1 MDARGRHRG
10 AKSRKARLAR
20 LKARRNRRL
29 KYIAVTVLA
38 LLLIGDLLP
47 LALADISPERP
58 SGDFGIGKE
67 LQAVQD
73 KRNSDKWENIIRSE
87 AEGKLNAIDITHVDR
102 PPVSIEE
109 QVVRMSPAPPV
120 EPNIFG
126 TVEQTTLPNR
136 TTLIEF
142 LLNQPTSFY
151 VFTRCNG
158 HDKWSEGFLRP
169 SLTFNPNGTLINWDK
184 WTYVNVDDNNDTG
197 DQYGNDVRARI
208 DIQID
213 SLTPILPRLFPL
225 PPTPGQLII
234 KGGIKLEVEKLSGPN
249 ATVQLPLELFIVKS
263 YSYQGTNFLW
273 MVGEQW
279 KDMPNSCK
287 IYLTANEFILQRPD
301 FNPVINWTNPLN
313 SHLFDTSNV
322 INISSP
328 YDIDVSMDTR
338 PTDMDITVGY
348 AKVSF
353 MNLTERTWAVI
364 NFRPAEGLDRVP
376 ENIHLNL
383 ESPSFNKSFDK
394 VKWTS
399 TAPVNLAAV
408 FKQVSGTTT
417 YVELHITDMPT
428 SLSLE
433 LNEMTGPHGEAAT
446 NVAYRASMNIK
457 KLDYIEYEFYSD
469 TNDQFTHSRL
479 ILDDV
484 PKVLDL
490 NGTFEIGGPDVPPP
504 DNTAIGLP
512 AKFMDNMM
520 RKITGKFYRV
530 AKTLRTIPDNIIH
543 MPERKGFSDITVSG
557 GESLGAIEFYVS
569 SKSRVEANGDYIAF
583 RNDSVEL
590 GGTND
595 PNLIGSSLSGR
606 FTDIFHIYLD
616 FKNGTILDMD
626 LKEPRP
632 LKILFID
639 DGNSARA
646 VLDIDEVPRHFY
658 LRFHPDTIHIQS
670 DEPIDVLS
678 YTSLVGSRYFRL
690 KLEGLPTDMSIDQ
703 RGGHMVLRCA
713 EGSSLGKFSMVVTDR
728 ERLTVP
734 TMEYNH
740 IFLDRSQTSYFTSI
754 MLRDIRSLDMKSSAG
769 GLIDVDFSKE
779 RDLYIDLTD
788 TILDV
793 QSRLL
798 FSPFPSNFSIELPR
812 GFTTSGIRL
821 PNVLNVSSLFAFSPI
836 ILEMDRLAGDVLK
849 MTTELTDNIAA
860 QLGSAGSN
868 TTIKMRSKVPTTL
881 IGDLRKGP
889 ADDIRWVHG
898 LNIAIDK
905 KKSAVRGR
913 IYMQLPLEASIDMRT
928 DGDLMSMAIDFKN
941 YEPLHEFLD
950 VRVTGMADRD
960 VALFLDGFAKTP
972 SDLHVEATINANMTP
987 GRGTVAADV
996 VMKATNDLGPFF
1008 LTMRKSGEYTSIM
1021 TIYTSTVPKDL
1032 DLNANVSS
1040 HISVDWEASGTT
1052 KNIYVLMQKQVRDKW
1067 YDVTMTLNKVPT
1079 KLYVRVGPAKEGP
1092 LDMDGSLLQG
1102 LPEITV
1108 SGTTSSLSLYLYAEG
1123 PALGQP
1129 MTFEVRMSGITDDTT
1144 TIYDEADQTYKI
1156 RSQGLGYLY
1165 MRIIDMPF
1173 SQKLQV
1179 SEAEIYA
1186 DEVYS
1191 ADIHVD
1197 QAFGTLPIIDVSNL
1211 DVDTMQFRAH
1221 AKMDILG
1228 QKRNANI
1235 VFVDIS
1241 LDGPLPRSA
1250 EMTKNGI
1257 AITGGDHHVI
1267 VPAPIATV
1275 LATLLGGG

>member
-1 MDARGRHRG
+1 MAGKRLHRG
-10 AKSRKARLAR
+10 AKAHKARLAR
-20 LKARRNRRL
+20 LKARRNRRMRNVAL
-29 KYIAVTVLA
+29 AVLA
-38 LLLIGDLLP
+38 LFIIGDLLP
-47 LALADISPERP
+47 LGMADVSPERP
-58 SGDFGIGKE
+58 TGDFGIAKE

-73 KRNSDKWENIIRSE
+73 TRNSEKWENIITSE
-87 AEGKLNAIDITHVDR
+87 AEGKLNAIDITHMDR

-109 QVVRMSPAPPV
+109 QVVIMSPAPPV
-120 EPNIFG
+120 DPEIFSI
-126 TVEQTTLPNR
+126 VERTTLPNR

-142 LLNQPTSFY
+142 LLNRPTSFY
-151 VFTRCNG
+151 VFTRSNG
-158 HDKWSEGFLRP
+158 HDVWSEGFLRP

-184 WTYVNVDDNNDTG
+184 WTYVNVDQNNDTG
-197 DQYGNDVRARI
+197 DQYGNDVRVRI
-208 DIQID
+208 DIQLD
-213 SLTPILPRLFPL
+213 SISVVPPRLLPL
-225 PPTPGQLII
+225 PPTPAKFII

-249 ATVQLPLELFIVKS
+249 ATVQLPVELFIVKS

-273 MVGEQW
+273 MIGEQW
-279 KDMPNSCK
+279 KEMPNSCK

-301 FNPVINWTNPLN
+301 LNPVINWTNPLN

-322 INISSP
+322 VNISSP

-338 PTDMDITVGY
+338 PSDMDVTVGY
-348 AKVSF
+348 GKVAF
-353 MNLTERTWAVI
+353 MNLTERTWAVS
-364 NFRPAEGLDRVP
+364 NLRPASGLDRIP
-376 ENIHLNL
+376 EKFHLNL
-383 ESPSFNKSFDK
+383 EAPSFNKSFDK
-394 VKWTS
+394 VRWTS
-399 TAPVNLAAV
+399 SAPVNLASV
-408 FKQVSGTTT
+408 FKQVSDTTT
-417 YVELHITDMPT
+417 YVELHVADIPT
-428 SLSLE
+428 SLSIE
-433 LNEMTGPHGEAAT
+433 LNDMTGPHGEPAT
-446 NVAYRASMNIK
+446 NVAYRASADIK
-457 KLDYIEYEFYSD
+457 KLDYIEYEFLSD
-469 TNDQFTHSRL
+469 TNDKFTHSHL
-479 ILDDV
+479 VLNDV

-543 MPERKGFSDITVSG
+543 MPERKGFTEMTVSG
-557 GESLGAIEFYVS
+557 GETLGAIEFYVS

-590 GGTND
+590 GGPD
-595 PNLIGSSLSGR
+595 PALIGSSLSGR
-606 FTDIFHIYLD
+606 FSDIFHLYLD
-616 FKNGTILDMD
+616 FKNGTVLDMD

-639 DGNSARA
+639 GGNSARA
-646 VLDIDEVPRHFY
+646 VLNIDQVPRHFY

-690 KLEGLPTDMSIDQ
+690 MLQDLPTDMSIDQ

-734 TMEYNH
+734 NMEYNH

-769 GLIDVDFSKE
+769 GLVAVDFSKE

-798 FSPFPSNFSIELPR
+798 FSPFPSNFTIELPR

-905 KKSAVRGR
+905 KKNAVRGR
-913 IYMQLPLEASIDMRT
+913 IYLQLPLEATIDMRT
-928 DGDLMSMAIDFKN
+928 NGDLMSMAIDFKH

-972 SDLHVEATINANMTP
+972 TDLHVEATVNANMTP
-987 GRGTVAADV
+987 GRGTVSADV
-996 VMKATNDLGPFF
+996 FMKATNDLGPFF
-1008 LTMRKSGEYTSIM
+1008 LTMRKLGDYKSLM
-1021 TIYTSTVPKDL
+1021 TIYSTTVPKDL
-1032 DLNANVSS
+1032 DMNVNVSKR
-1040 HISVDWEASGTT
+1040 ISVDWVASGTT
-1052 KNIYVLMQKQVRDKW
+1052 KNIYVLMQKEVRDKW
-1067 YDVTMTLNKVPT
+1067 YDVTLTLNKVPT
-1079 KLYVRVGPAKEGP
+1079 KLYLRAGPAGDHP

-1102 LPEITV
+1102 LPEVTV
-1108 SGTTSSLSLYLYAEG
+1108 SGTTSSMSLYLYAEG
-1123 PALGQP
+1123 PAMGQP
-1129 MTFEVRMSGITDDTT
+1129 ETYEVRMGGITDETT
-1144 TIYDEADQTYKI
+1144 TIYDEADQTFKI
-1156 RSQGLGYLY
+1156 RAQGLGYVY
-1165 MRIIDMPF
+1165 IRVIDMPF
-1173 SQKLQV
+1173 SEKFQV
-1179 SEAEIYA
+1179 TEAEIYA

-1191 ADIHVD
+1191 VDIHVD
-1197 QAFGTLPIIDVSNL
+1197 QAFGTLPVIDVSNL
-1211 DVDTMQFRAH
+1211 DVDTFQFRAH
-1221 AKMDILG
+1221 AKMNILG
-1228 QKRNANI
+1228 QTRNANI
-1235 VFVDIS
+1235 IFADIS

-1267 VPAPIATV
+1267 VPAPIATM